1 MRFFCMGWAR
11 VWAVEFLEGRRIL
24 EESIILSP
32 MDPLNGRKNVGI
44 SISFIGEGDFRKARQ
59 SIEKA
64 LTMPVQW
71 PAKLFEISILALDG
85 KLEEAKKLAGI
96 FTNQHPNIT
105 IKDYESIFPFKRKI
119 NKTIIEGMRIGGV
132 PG

>member
-1 MRFFCMGWAR
+1 
-11 VWAVEFLEGRRIL
+11 
-24 EESIILSP
+24 

-105 IKDYESIFPFKRKI
+105 IKDYESIFPFKKALKVNSPALAALHPLSI
-119 NKTIIEGMRIGGV
+119 NSLTISFCT
-132 PG
+132 

>member
-1 MRFFCMGWAR
+1 MIDI
-11 VWAVEFLEGRRIL
+11 EDI
-24 EESIILSP
+24 
-32 MDPLNGRKNVGI
+32 K
-44 SISFIGEGDFRKARQ
+44 

-105 IKDYESIFPFKRKI
+105 IKDYESIRKSSFAQFN
-119 NKTIIEGMRIGGV
+119 NKN
-132 PG
+132 